1 MIRRWNNGINYEK
14 ADVGVSTSGIND
26 LEKQVLKEV
35 LEATQVCSVN
45 SKEYKTLVTSIR
57 QYWSGEDCNNYI
69 ADLNQAVKDLN
80 DAIGYINTSIKNGLE
95 KYKSEFS
102 SFQQSNY
109 KKVPQKLNK

>member
-1 MIRRWNNGINYEK
+1 MALTMKK

-45 SKEYKTLVTSIR
+45 SKEYKKLVASIR

-109 KKVPQKLNK
+109 KKGTTKIK

>member
-1 MIRRWNNGINYEK
+1 MALTMKK

-45 SKEYKTLVTSIR
+45 SKEYKTLVASIR

-80 DAIGYINTSIKNGLE
+80 DAVKMMCPILDASIKNGLE

-102 SFQQSNY
+102 SFQRSNY
-109 KKVPQKLNK
+109 KKGTTKIK

>member
-1 MIRRWNNGINYEK
+1 MALTMKK

-35 LEATQVCSVN
+35 TEATEVCSIN
-45 SKEYKTLVTSIR
+45 SKEYKSLVTSIR

-80 DAIGYINTSIKNGLE
+80 QSVNSNNTSIKNGLE
-95 KYKSEFS
+95 KYKSEFAA
-102 SFQQSNY
+102 FQQSNY
-109 KKVPQKLNK
+109 KQGTTKIK